1 MYASKR
7 GQQHLRENKKQKTS
21 KLLGSRG
28 TGVTFDYIHIL
39 NTSFIYNILTYI
51 CTCMCVIFVFLYLL
65 ICTAMK
71 IVQQLAK
78 CKRNQTRSPG
88 RTQPQAQK
96 HGHAIERMGAFGWR
110 P

>member
-1 MYASKR
+1 
-7 GQQHLRENKKQKTS
+7 
-21 KLLGSRG
+21 
-28 TGVTFDYIHIL
+28 
-39 NTSFIYNILTYI
+39 
-51 CTCMCVIFVFLYLL
+51 
-65 ICTAMK
+65 MK

>member
-51 CTCMCVIFVFLYLL
+51 CTCMCVIFCNFGFFVSFNMHSNEN
-65 ICTAMK
+65 CTTTGKM
-71 IVQQLAK
+71 
-78 CKRNQTRSPG
+78 
-88 RTQPQAQK
+88 
-96 HGHAIERMGAFGWR
+96 
-110 P
+110 